1 MRILLVAALSLA
13 PVSLALSTTVAQA
26 EEAAEAP
33 EISLEDLKKIVAAK
47 GAFIIDANSTD
58 SYASGRVPGAVSFA
72 KNEKNFAQILP
83 ADKSTP
89 IVAYCGGPLC
99 TAWKDPAK
107 EAKKLGYTN
116 IKHFKGGISGWKKA
130 GESVEKG

>member
-1 MRILLVAALSLA
+1 MRILLAAVLSLA
-13 PVSLALSTTVAQA
+13 PVTVLTATVAQA
-26 EEAAEAP
+26 EESAEAP
-33 EISLEDLKKIVAAK
+33 EISLDDLKKVVAAK
-47 GAFIIDANSTD
+47 GAFIIDANSESTW
-58 SYASGRVPGAVSFA
+58 AEGHVPGAVNFA
-72 KNEKNFAQILP
+72 KNEKNFASILP
-83 ADKSTP
+83 KDKNAP

-130 GESVEKG
+130 GETVEKG

>member
-1 MRILLVAALSLA
+1 MRILLAAALSFA
-13 PVSLALSTTVAQA
+13 PVALVSLSAVGHAEATT
-26 EEAAEAP
+26 EAP
-33 EISLEDLKKIVAAK
+33 EISLPDLKKVVETKA
-47 GAFIIDANSTD
+47 AFIIDANSAD
-58 SYASGRVPGAVSFA
+58 MYADGHVPGAVSFA
-72 KNEKNFAQILP
+72 KNEKNFAQMLP
-83 ADKSTP
+83 KDKSAP

-130 GESVEKG
+130 GEPVEKG

>member
-1 MRILLVAALSLA
+1 MRILLAAALSLA
-13 PVSLALSTTVAQA
+13 PVPVLLASSPAHA

-33 EISLEDLKKIVAAK
+33 EISFEDLKKAVQAK
-47 GAFIIDANSTD
+47 SAFIIDANSADT
-58 SYASGRVPGAVSFA
+58 YAAGHVPGAVSFA
-72 KNEKNFAQILP
+72 KNEAHFAQVLP
-83 ADKSTP
+83 KDKNAP

-116 IKHFKGGISGWKKA
+116 VRHFKGGISGWKKA
-130 GESVEKG
+130 GEPTEKG